1 MVVVKWVSVKS
12 RVPVKNLK
20 PSQRELQRCYL
31 IGADKPTRNRLLPPI
46 QNVVAVRVGRRPPS
60 VRLLEMESDERRKSG
75 PGRWPREGGVENSE
89 ANDDQQEEGSTL
101 LLVQISGSKGHGFE
115 QGEQIFFF
123 FFFLSSLERE
133 TRGSRRAIKISGK
146 WICLPPQA
154 DLEATLRKIT
164 DLGADGF
171 IIWGSS
177 DDINTKAKCLQFR
190 EYLNNELGPAVKRIA
205 LNNNANSRLTV
216 DVSVDQ
222 VWP

>member
-12 RVPVKNLK
+12 RVPVKNFK

-123 FFFLSSLERE
+123 FFFFCPLWKEKLVARGGRLKFLENEFVCPRRL
-133 TRGSRRAIKISGK
+133 TSRQLYEKSRTSA
-146 WICLPPQA
+146 P
-154 DLEATLRKIT
+154 T
-164 DLGADGF
+164 
-171 IIWGSS
+171 GSS
-177 DDINTKAKCLQFR
+177 FGEVPTI
-190 EYLNNELGPAVKRIA
+190 
-205 LNNNANSRLTV
+205 
-216 DVSVDQ
+216 
-222 VWP
+222 